1 MTVSMTMDEQHL
13 DRQVLDVRDHRQV
26 AVVTAKDAGRPSRSK
41 ERGSGGYETWNVCFC
56 QI

>member
-1 MTVSMTMDEQHL
+1 MDEQHL

-41 ERGSGGYETWNVCFC
+41 ERGSGGYETWNVCFY